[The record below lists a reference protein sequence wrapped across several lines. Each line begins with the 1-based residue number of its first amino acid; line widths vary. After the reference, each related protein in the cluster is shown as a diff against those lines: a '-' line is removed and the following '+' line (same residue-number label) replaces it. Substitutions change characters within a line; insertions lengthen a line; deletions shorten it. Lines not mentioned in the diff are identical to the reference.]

1 MVRNTGLDWIRLNI
15 LQFTAVY
22 LPRGTRRA
30 KIICNF
36 LLNIKYPHFRRLRPL
51 KLKPV
56 ENADI

>member
-1 MVRNTGLDWIRLNI
+1 MVRNTGVDWIRLYI
-15 LQFTAVY
+15 LLFTAVY
-22 LPRGTRRA
+22 PPRGTRQA

-36 LLNIKYPHFRRLRPL
+36 LLNIKYQHFRRLRPL